1 MAVDQAT
8 IEKVMAELGRR
19 GGEARARNLSPEER
33 KQIAIKG
40 SQAAAKAR
48 RKKAKQKRAKSA

>member
-19 GGEARARNLSPEER
+19 GGEARARNLSSKER
-33 KQIAIKG
+33 SAIALKA
-40 SQAAAKAR
+40 SKAAAAAR
-48 RKKAKQKRAKSA
+48 TKRAKEKRK

>member
-48 RKKAKQKRAKSA
+48 RKKARQK